1 MKVGIIGAGMV
12 GSAAGNALALRG
24 LGRELV
30 FVDKDTDKAAA
41 QAEDIAVSSL
51 AGRPLEVSAG
61 DYKDLAGAA
70 VVVLAPGVSQV
81 LHQSRLEMVENNAAI
96 LREVVPRVLTVAPDA
111 LLVVAT
117 APVDAMTSLVA
128 RLAGNPNRVMGTG
141 TVLETIR
148 FRLSLAARL
157 GVNRSHVHG
166 FVIGEAGA
174 GVIAWNGVDVAGMPL
189 EQHLS
194 QRGMSLPPSERLAI
208 ADEALRA
215 GSRILEGKGMRN
227 YGAGAVVARI
237 VEAILEDRRAVMT
250 VSALDLSTG
259 VCHALP
265 RIIGRDG
272 VIATLRPEL
281 SSEESI
287 ALEARFEDLRR
298 TEAML
303 K

>member
-1 MKVGIIGAGMV
+1 MKIGIIGAGMV
-12 GSAAGNALALRG
+12 GSAAGYALALRG

-30 FVDKDTDKAAA
+30 FVDKDADKAAA
-41 QAEDIAVSSL
+41 QAEDIAVASL

-61 DYKDLAGAA
+61 DDKDLAGAA

-81 LHQSRLEMVENNAAI
+81 PHQSRLEMVENNAAI
-96 LREVVPRVLTVAPDA
+96 LREVVPRVLAVAPDA
-111 LLVVAT
+111 VLVVAT

-128 RLAGNPNRVMGTG
+128 HMVNNPSRVMGTG

-148 FRLSLAARL
+148 FRLSLASRL
-157 GVNRSHVHG
+157 GVDRSHVHG

-174 GVIAWNGVDVAGMPL
+174 GVIVWNGVDVAAMPL

-194 QRGMSLPPSERLAI
+194 QRGMNLPPSERLAI

-215 GSRILEGKGMRN
+215 GSRILEGKGMLN

-237 VEAILEDRRAVMT
+237 TQAILEDRRAVMT
-250 VSALDLSTG
+250 VSALDSGTG
-259 VCHALP
+259 LCYALP

-272 VIATLRPEL
+272 VTATLRPAL
-281 SSEESI
+281 SNEETV
-287 ALEARFEDLRR
+287 ALEARLEDLRR
-298 TEAML
+298 MEAML